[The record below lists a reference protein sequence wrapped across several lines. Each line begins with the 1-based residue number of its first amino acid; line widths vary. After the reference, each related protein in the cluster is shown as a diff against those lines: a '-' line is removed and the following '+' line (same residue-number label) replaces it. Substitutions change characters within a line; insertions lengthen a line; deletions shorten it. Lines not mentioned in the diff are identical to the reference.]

1 MPALP
6 GAPTLRNT
14 DCLFNARLRPLAPTV
29 PNNNS
34 PLFITVG
41 VSKTP
46 TQGCS
51 VGTIAAKCRNASA
64 IFCNNMFRP
73 KLISKSNA
81 KRDQLGFSLIE
92 MAVVLLIIAIV
103 AAFVVPQIMSYM
115 RMYRLGVG
123 GRNVATA
130 LQRARYLATSNNTLA
145 GVLVA
150 EVQRVDIE
158 QYDPMG
164 KEPPQNMGIVKLPDG
179 VTIASDAP
187 KEIAFDGRGIIS
199 PMPKESPTIR
209 LNGVDGY
216 YLFITVSPTGQVTVS
231 EAKREDRS

>member
-1 MPALP
+1 M
-6 GAPTLRNT
+6 
-14 DCLFNARLRPLAPTV
+14 
-29 PNNNS
+29 
-34 PLFITVG
+34 
-41 VSKTP
+41 P

-51 VGTIAAKCRNASA
+51 VGTNTAKCKNASA
-64 IFCNNMFRP
+64 IFCNNMFRQN
-73 KLISKSNA
+73 LIQRSSA
-81 KRDQLGFSLIE
+81 KRGQRGFSVIE
-92 MAVVLLIIAIV
+92 MTVVLLIIGIV

-145 GVLVA
+145 GVFVA
-150 EVQRVDIE
+150 ELQRVEIE

-164 KEPPQNMGIVKLPDG
+164 TKAPQNMGVVQLPGG
-179 VTIASDAP
+179 VTVASDAP
-187 KEIAFDGRGIIS
+187 RQIAFDGRGIIT

-216 YLFITVSPTGQVTVS
+216 YLFVTVSPTGQVTVS
-231 EAKREDRS
+231 EAQRDDRT